1 MALKR
6 QLKEVNKELEKWE
19 SKEST
24 NWISKWV
31 RDWVVSRLYRRKCTI
46 LTQLEINKINYRER
60 HK

>member
-24 NWISKWV
+24 NLISKWI
-31 RDWVVSRLYRRKCTI
+31 RDWVISGLYKKKCTI